1 MVNVGGN
8 EIMNELHE
16 ANRKQWNAAA
26 DWWQKRT
33 EQRGIWKRCH
43 QEPSLVLTPS
53 ELSVLQDIRGTSA
66 CVLGSGD
73 NEVVFALAGMG
84 AAVTSVDI
92 SEHQLQIASRRAEIL
107 GLKISFL
114 RADISDLAEI
124 KNAEFDYVY
133 TGGHISVWL
142 SDIQKYYSE
151 AVRILKCGGCFI
163 VNDYH
168 PFRRIW
174 KDGSKEF
181 VLADPYFKRGPF
193 RYQSGNGFPQ
203 FEFHWTVADHVQAML
218 SAGCELLMM
227 EETGDRNDDWNETEL
242 AGLPQY
248 LLLVGKK
255 RTANKAV
262 EPTANAP
269 GTRLTFDS

>member
-1 MVNVGGN
+1 MRAVGCN
-8 EIMNELHE
+8 ELMNELHE

-26 DWWQKRT
+26 DWWQRRT
-33 EQRGIWKRCH
+33 EERGIWKRCH

-53 ELSVLQDIRGTSA
+53 ELSFLKDIYGKSA

-84 AAVTSVDI
+84 ADVTSVDI
-92 SEHQLQIASRRAEIL
+92 SEHQLDIAARRAEAL
-107 GLKISFL
+107 GLTISFL

-124 KNAEFDYVY
+124 ENEQFDYVY

-151 AVRILKCGGCFI
+151 AVRILKKECLFI

-174 KDGSKEF
+174 KDGSKQF
-181 VLADPYFKRGPF
+181 VLEDPYFKRGPF
-193 RYQSGNGFPQ
+193 EYQSDNGLPQ
-203 FEFHWTVADHVQAML
+203 FEFHWTVADHVQALL
-218 SAGCELLMM
+218 SAGCELVKM
-227 EETGDRNDDWNETEL
+227 EETGDDNDDWNETEL
-242 AGLPQY
+242 RGLPQY
-248 LLLVGKK
+248 MLLVGKK
-255 RTANKAV
+255 KSSNKPDARD
-262 EPTANAP
+262 
-269 GTRLTFDS
+269 G